1 MIACNQLTNHVFK
14 FRETYHTENI
24 ESRETERG
32 ETEKLSTEIE
42 KQINWAL
49 MEAHK
54 KGEVI
59 LEEKRQKYLG
69 ASSRNQ
75 QSPQLTEMDQPRD
88 CRQTWSSL

>member
-1 MIACNQLTNHVFK
+1 
-14 FRETYHTENI
+14 
-24 ESRETERG
+24 
-32 ETEKLSTEIE
+32 
-42 KQINWAL
+42 

-69 ASSRNQ
+69 ASSRSQ

-88 CRQTWSSL
+88 CRQTWSSLKRYVNIFPPSNSHMNTGCTL